1 MGFWQSIGSGLNKIG
16 KGAWNLAGQYGGAIG
31 GAIGGWFG
39 GQQGSQ
45 TGGQIGGGVQQL
57 VNPQSGLPPGSQ
69 QQPQPQY
76 ARAGMCF
83 ITTECYSEYCKPV
96 PQKFYNFRDR
106 LPSFLVKSYYKIS
119 PKLIPIIR
127 ATHSHRI
134 IRKILNTIV
143 RG

>member
-1 MGFWQSIGSGLNKIG
+1 MSFWQTITSGLNKIG

-57 VNPQSGLPPGSQ
+57 VNPQKPYYQ
-69 QQPQPQY
+69 QTGKPQPQY

-83 ITTECYSEYCKPV
+83 ITTECYSECYKPV
-96 PQKFYNFRDR
+96 PQKFYNFRNR
-106 LPSFLVKSYYKIS
+106 LPSFFVKAYYKIS